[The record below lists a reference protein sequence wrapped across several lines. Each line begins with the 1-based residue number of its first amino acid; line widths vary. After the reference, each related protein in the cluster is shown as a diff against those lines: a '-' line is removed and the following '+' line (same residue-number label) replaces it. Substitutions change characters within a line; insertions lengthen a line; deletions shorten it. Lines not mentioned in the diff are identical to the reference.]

1 MEKKRKENAEKTQKK
16 KREEEYEYCK
26 ICRLNH
32 NQGRRHN
39 FFPRHTT
46 SLSSLLSRFLH
57 KLSLL
62 HSSLSNPTFFL
73 PQHASSSSPFW
84 CIFCDFDFDDFGS
97 SFACG
102 NVIKHLASDDH
113 LKNVK
118 HFLWKYGGGM
128 NKVDSFRVTEAEFA
142 KWEKKCEVLKCKA
155 TSPSGIHHGTLH
167 GELNDI
173 RPNYDV
179 LNNFEKNNIP
189 FLEPNLLNNVLPLQ
203 YNTNENYQVCRL
215 DISEAG
221 KAGPSYED
229 PGLQMA
235 QGSEHG
241 LNTWSSTY
249 IDYGS
254 TYPLPSCPVNL
265 LADGLIHKAVHK
277 NQSTTN
283 GEASS
288 NGYQSLTRITSAKL
302 GDDKGNVYS
311 GAPPPWLEGTD
322 PTNEIGQPTS
332 ARSNSAQKNSRK
344 TSKLNP
350 NRVGAAWAEKRKREL
365 EMEKRGEI
373 IANTSGPDWL
383 PNFGSVWQSGTR
395 KESMKYFKK
404 ETVSVPKADSQSE
417 AEIKLMPYISKRMRV
432 GTQMFSSG
440 GFQEAG
446 DTS

>member
-1 MEKKRKENAEKTQKK
+1 
-16 KREEEYEYCK
+16 
-26 ICRLNH
+26 
-32 NQGRRHN
+32 
-39 FFPRHTT
+39 
-46 SLSSLLSRFLH
+46 
-57 KLSLL
+57 
-62 HSSLSNPTFFL
+62 
-73 PQHASSSSPFW
+73 
-84 CIFCDFDFDDFGS
+84 
-97 SFACG
+97 
-102 NVIKHLASDDH
+102 
-113 LKNVK
+113 
-118 HFLWKYGGGM
+118 
-128 NKVDSFRVTEAEFA
+128 
-142 KWEKKCEVLKCKA
+142 
-155 TSPSGIHHGTLH
+155 
-167 GELNDI
+167 
-173 RPNYDV
+173 
-179 LNNFEKNNIP
+179 
-189 FLEPNLLNNVLPLQ
+189 
-203 YNTNENYQVCRL
+203 
-215 DISEAG
+215 
-221 KAGPSYED
+221 
-229 PGLQMA
+229 MA

>member
-265 LADGLIHKAVHK
+265 LADGLIHKAV
-277 NQSTTN
+277 SLSIEFYALSFCPTLCSYY
-283 GEASS
+283 ALSS
-288 NGYQSLTRITSAKL
+288 YRICFFHD
-302 GDDKGNVYS
+302 GVYHLQNHLALS
-311 GAPPPWLEGTD
+311 SFLCLVSCL
-322 PTNEIGQPTS
+322 PTNPPSPKENRNKKKYAMFLIGS
-332 ARSNSAQKNSRK
+332 
-344 TSKLNP
+344 L
-350 NRVGAAWAEKRKREL
+350 
-365 EMEKRGEI
+365 GEDTEQHLKYLLDFI
-373 IANTSGPDWL
+373 
-383 PNFGSVWQSGTR
+383 SV
-395 KESMKYFKK
+395 
-404 ETVSVPKADSQSE
+404 DSC
-417 AEIKLMPYISKRMRV
+417 LCL
-432 GTQMFSSG
+432 
-440 GFQEAG
+440 
-446 DTS
+446 